1 MTIDGVKK
9 ELERSARLT
18 GKDVFVEAYKIIT
31 EQEKKIDQLNLDLES
46 EKYRVERLKKELADK
61 DLLIEQLQKSYDAS
75 FERLKRQQVEIE
87 RLKEKSDEQ
96 SRKSGILG
104 NETIVEFFDD
114 AVSEPSAD
122 CKDIEKYEKQFR
134 NRIISFNEK
143 EVKQA
148 QIDIINTQ
156 TDTINAIVKYCE
168 NPNHWLELKDCK
180 LWGGKSDDLRFFLNG
195 IFKEVDV

>member
-1 MTIDGVKK
+1 MTKDEIKK
-9 ELERSARLT
+9 ALECCAKSYGDDVQCSDCPYNTLT
-18 GKDVFVEAYKIIT
+18 PRACCERFCQDVLCKDALTLIT
-31 EQEKKIDQLNLDLES
+31 EQEN
-46 EKYRVERLKKELADK
+46 
-61 DLLIEQLQKSYDAS
+61 
-75 FERLKRQQVEIE
+75 EIE

-180 LWGGKSDDLRFFLNG
+180 LWGGKSDDLRNFLSG
-195 IFKEVDV
+195 IFKEVENE